1 MTLPVFR
8 KLIPVTSD
16 NLEVRASLKNIVL
29 DELRLSYI
37 TDYKLITDNFNFQYT
52 FIYARGQKYACIS
65 FVPVRRN
72 NLSGFAEYLL
82 KFTLEVTVNESS
94 VQKSSAFVKEPI
106 TSVLSQGTWYKL
118 KISNTGIH
126 KINATELSSI
136 GISTNGIDPRNIR
149 IFGNGGGMLP
159 EANKNFRYT
168 DLKENAIVVAGED
181 DGRFDA
187 GDYILF
193 YATGP
198 DTWNYDQVN
207 DRFAHTK
214 NVYDDYAY
222 YFITTGTEKGKRIVT
237 ATIPDAAAN
246 KSVNT
251 YRDFTFHETD
261 NVNLIKSGRQFYG
274 ELFDIQTDYNYNVT
288 IQNRVPGTRIKMATA
303 AAAKAYKSSKM
314 SISNNGSILF
324 NQSFTALPPTSLE
337 TQYANRSFDTLS
349 FDPASDIL
357 SLKYSYSKPLASA
370 QAWLDYFELDYLRE
384 LSFTSPLT
392 QFRNPSVT
400 GAGNITAFTL
410 NQAGSG
416 IQIWDVTAKTEPKII
431 QTTVNGNS
439 LIFKA
444 LTDTLREFIA
454 FDGSGFN
461 TVEPAGQVSNQNL
474 HGLTGTEYIIITH
487 PDFLSQAQQIADF
500 HSQTKNLSVAV
511 VTPMQVYNEF
521 SSGAQDVTAI
531 RDFMSYLYNNATSSN
546 SLKYL
551 LLLGDASYDYKSRI
565 LANTNFIPTFQSV
578 ESLHPVFSFATDDY
592 FGQLDGS
599 EGAGAAGAVD
609 IGIGR
614 IPVSTV
620 EQAEAH
626 INKIASYTEKSAEA
640 MQDWRNIICFVA
652 DDQDNNSHMHQA
664 DGMARLIDS
673 TNQQFNVDKIYFDS
687 YQQVSTPGG
696 QRYPDVTTAINQR
709 VEKGTLIMN
718 YTGHGGELGWAHERV
733 LELSDING
741 WQNIKNLPL
750 FITATCE
757 FSRYDDPERVSA
769 GERVF
774 LNPVGG
780 SIAMFTT
787 SRLTYGGSNLTL
799 NKSFLKWAMLRQ
811 DNKYMPLGDIVRLAK
826 SESGTDINGKKFI
839 FLGDPALELAHPS
852 NMINTLTINGNPSRT
867 TADTLKALS
876 SATITGEI
884 TDPVGNRLTDFNG
897 TVYPVVFDKA
907 SSVATKGNDHDSYVE
922 EFKLQKN
929 IVYKGQT
936 EVKNGLFSFSFI
948 VPKDI
953 EYRYGE
959 GKISY
964 YAQNG
969 LTDASGFYKNIVI
982 GGIDE
987 NNTADSVV
995 PEIKLY
1001 INNENFVNGGLT
1013 GENPVLYARL
1023 FDESGINTVGN
1034 GIGHDL
1040 LAVLDDNTRD
1050 PKILNDFYKADF
1062 GTYTSGVISYPMI
1075 GLSNGPHSVKL
1086 TVWDVYN
1093 NSASQTINF
1102 VVENGETLAISN
1114 LMNYP
1119 NPFSIS
1125 TNFVFEHNQAADNLN
1140 ATISIYNLTGQ
1151 LVKTISKKIDFNGY
1165 RIDPLPWDGTNE
1177 SGKKL
1182 SQGFY
1187 IYRLVLSEGNEK
1199 SAEKSGRLVIT
1210 NTEN

>member
-1 MTLPVFR
+1 
-8 KLIPVTSD
+8 
-16 NLEVRASLKNIVL
+16 
-29 DELRLSYI
+29 
-37 TDYKLITDNFNFQYT
+37 
-52 FIYARGQKYACIS
+52 
-65 FVPVRRN
+65 
-72 NLSGFAEYLL
+72 
-82 KFTLEVTVNESS
+82 
-94 VQKSSAFVKEPI
+94 
-106 TSVLSQGTWYKL
+106 
-118 KISNTGIH
+118 
-126 KINATELSSI
+126 
-136 GISTNGIDPRNIR
+136 
-149 IFGNGGGMLP
+149 
-159 EANKNFRYT
+159 
-168 DLKENAIVVAGED
+168 
-181 DGRFDA
+181 
-187 GDYILF
+187 
-193 YATGP
+193 
-198 DTWNYDQVN
+198 
-207 DRFAHTK
+207 
-214 NVYDDYAY
+214 
-222 YFITTGTEKGKRIVT
+222 
-237 ATIPDAAAN
+237 
-246 KSVNT
+246 
-251 YRDFTFHETD
+251 
-261 NVNLIKSGRQFYG
+261 
-274 ELFDIQTDYNYNVT
+274 
-288 IQNRVPGTRIKMATA
+288 
-303 AAAKAYKSSKM
+303 
-314 SISNNGSILF
+314 
-324 NQSFTALPPTSLE
+324 
-337 TQYANRSFDTLS
+337 
-349 FDPASDIL
+349 
-357 SLKYSYSKPLASA
+357 
-370 QAWLDYFELDYLRE
+370 
-384 LSFTSPLT
+384 
-392 QFRNPSVT
+392 
-400 GAGNITAFTL
+400 
-410 NQAGSG
+410 
-416 IQIWDVTAKTEPKII
+416 
-431 QTTVNGNS
+431 
-439 LIFKA
+439 
-444 LTDTLREFIA
+444 
-454 FDGSGFN
+454 
-461 TVEPAGQVSNQNL
+461 
-474 HGLTGTEYIIITH
+474 
-487 PDFLSQAQQIADF
+487 
-500 HSQTKNLSVAV
+500 
-511 VTPMQVYNEF
+511 
-521 SSGAQDVTAI
+521 
-531 RDFMSYLYNNATSSN
+531 MSYLYNNATSSN

-1050 PKILNDFYKADF
+1050 PRILNDFYKADF

-1165 RIDPLPWDGTNE
+1165 RIDPLPWVR
-1177 SGKKL
+1177 K
-1182 SQGFY
+1182 SQPKAV
-1187 IYRLVLSEGNEK
+1187 RRVLRKEASRH
-1199 SAEKSGRLVIT
+1199 SPD
-1210 NTEN
+1210 